1 MLDGPALTLAWAA
14 EAAVLAGLA
23 QRHRDVNAAAGAIT
37 FLCLAALHA
46 IVVVAPL
53 DALVSGVEDPVGA
66 LALLAVAGAAL
77 VVARIPGVHRLA
89 LQSLAAVAVLY
100 LVSVELITVFQPSAG
115 GAELGELGVRQQG
128 QALLSGLWALAG
140 VAALVVGL
148 LRDRRE
154 LRLGALA
161 LLAVTLTKVGLYD
174 LASLDSMYRVASF
187 VALGA
192 LLLLGAFA
200 WQRLRP
206 TAPRDL
212 REVPPAIR

>member
-1 MLDGPALTLAWAA
+1 MA
-14 EAAVLAGLA
+14 
-23 QRHRDVNAAAGAIT
+23 
-37 FLCLAALHA
+37 
-46 IVVVAPL
+46 
-53 DALVSGVEDPVGA
+53 GVEDPVGA
-66 LALLAVAGAAL
+66 LALLTVAGAAL

-100 LVSVELITVFQPSAG
+100 LASAEIITVFQPSAG

-128 QALLSGLWALAG
+128 QALLSGLWALVG
-140 VAALVVGL
+140 VAALVAGL

-161 LLAVTLTKVGLYD
+161 LLAVTLAKVGLYD

-206 TAPRDL
+206 AALSGPTRDPVSDL
-212 REVPPAIR
+212 GPTLAE